1 MNHFIIM
8 FKKLL
13 VCMKQIFN
21 ILFIVIIDRLRNNGK
36 KRGKILLINK
46 QLILKNDI
54 FYIMNYLTKNDL
66 LLFR

>member
-13 VCMKQIFN
+13 VCMEQIFN

>member
-1 MNHFIIM
+1 ME
-8 FKKLL
+8 
-13 VCMKQIFN
+13 QIFI
-21 ILFIVIIDRLRNNGK
+21 ILFIVIIDRLRNKGK

-46 QLILKNDI
+46 QLLLKNDI